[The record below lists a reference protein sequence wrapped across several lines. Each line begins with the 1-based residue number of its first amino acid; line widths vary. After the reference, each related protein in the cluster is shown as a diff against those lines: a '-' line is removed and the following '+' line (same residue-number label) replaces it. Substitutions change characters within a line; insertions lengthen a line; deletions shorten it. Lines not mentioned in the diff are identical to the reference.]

1 MAQPVSGVARRI
13 DARLRQ
19 LLGEERNT
27 QVDFLLELEKFDAA
41 SGFAA
46 FDYGNLWQYLQ
57 RELGLLDG
65 AIFRR
70 VHAMKLLRKFPQAEA
85 PLRSGRLWMSSLV
98 KLEEVL
104 TSENIDEMLAKT
116 AGKSFREIEILVASL
131 RATVPDKRT
140 VIRRVALPPATPL
153 GLETGVV
160 SPTAARG
167 TTSPIVSSDA
177 TFAEHGV
184 GAASDDAS
192 RQTATLGSSEG
203 CDSAPGSAE
212 DPTGDRVA
220 LNEESRARRA
230 RVAPIAPD
238 RFDVSIRVRGSF
250 VEKLERLKKI
260 YSHAIPDGNV
270 EAVLARAMDRAIAEH
285 ATKSAPKSR
294 RAARPESKGGSAL
307 RIEETPSN
315 SDSTHSSDEKFES
328 RKSRPTREPIV
339 AAVEREVRQRDDD
352 RCQWLFSDG
361 NACGSEYQVE
371 IEHKI
376 SVAKGGKSTVE
387 NLWQTCRAHN
397 LLKARREFG
406 EEFMAQFSEKD
417 PPRSD
422 FPRGK

>member
-85 PLRSGRLWMSSLV
+85 PLRDGRLWMSSLV

-285 ATKSAPKSR
+285 AKEIRTEESA
-294 RAARPESKGGSAL
+294 
-307 RIEETPSN
+307 
-315 SDSTHSSDEKFES
+315 
-328 RKSRPTREPIV
+328 
-339 AAVEREVRQRDDD
+339 
-352 RCQWLFSDG
+352 RC
-361 NACGSEYQVE
+361 A
-371 IEHKI
+371 
-376 SVAKGGKSTVE
+376 T
-387 NLWQTCRAHN
+387 
-397 LLKARREFG
+397 
-406 EEFMAQFSEKD
+406 
-417 PPRSD
+417 
-422 FPRGK
+422 